1 MITSVKISLL
11 IIFLHLSFISL
22 AQVTPPAPAAD
33 TVREF
38 EILRGPSMRSIHID
52 SITTLQTI
60 AGGAIVKQGTT
71 IFNADSMVVN
81 PATHT
86 AEAFGNVHINQ
97 ADSVQTYAQYLKYI
111 GTEKMAYLKKDIR
124 LNDKKST
131 LYTQEL
137 DYNLGTGIG
146 NYYNGGK
153 VVTGKTTI
161 TSKEGTY
168 YSDTKDVYFKNNVEV
183 TEPKNHILTDSL
195 LYNMQSQKSSYTG
208 NTNIKNKEVDIYTT
222 QGTYDSNTGNAF
234 FTSRTTVRDS
244 SNRVY
249 IANSMALDDKSG
261 NAQLEGNAIV
271 KDSANGFIVFGN
283 QIFLN
288 KKNNSFLAT
297 RKPVLIIIQK
307 NDSTYIAADTIFSG
321 YTTVIK
327 NEDRILRRDSVI
339 TTDSIGV
346 QVKTDSSNIA
356 DSVKHEIPLKENKKN
371 DSAIIVSPTTDSL
384 KNNLPPVKNMRNDS
398 LEIISHI
405 IDSLK
410 MRKNEI
416 QKEQIQTV
424 SSDTLRDSVTINKL
438 IPDSVSI
445 DSNYI
450 KPPPKLIDSVDS
462 INNLQKDTVN
472 KSDSAVRY
480 FLAFHHVRI
489 FNDSLQSVC
498 DSLFLSA
505 KDSVFRL
512 YYDPVVWSGHSQIA
526 GDTIFL
532 YTKNKKAERLYV
544 FERGMIVNKTT
555 QGFYNQMAGKTIN
568 GYFKDG
574 AIDYM
579 RVKGSQS
586 ESIYY
591 AQDEDSAYVGMNR
604 ASGDVIDL
612 YFKNDDLIKVLFV
625 NDIKGKFYPMKQ
637 IPEDQ
642 RFLKNFI
649 WLDDK
654 RPKNK
659 LELFE

>member
-1 MITSVKISLL
+1 
-11 IIFLHLSFISL
+11 
-22 AQVTPPAPAAD
+22 
-33 TVREF
+33 
-38 EILRGPSMRSIHID
+38 
-52 SITTLQTI
+52 
-60 AGGAIVKQGTT
+60 
-71 IFNADSMVVN
+71 
-81 PATHT
+81 
-86 AEAFGNVHINQ
+86 
-97 ADSVQTYAQYLKYI
+97 
-111 GTEKMAYLKKDIR
+111 
-124 LNDKKST
+124 
-131 LYTQEL
+131 
-137 DYNLGTGIG
+137 
-146 NYYNGGK
+146 
-153 VVTGKTTI
+153 
-161 TSKEGTY
+161 
-168 YSDTKDVYFKNNVEV
+168 
-183 TEPKNHILTDSL
+183 
-195 LYNMQSQKSSYTG
+195 
-208 NTNIKNKEVDIYTT
+208 
-222 QGTYDSNTGNAF
+222 
-234 FTSRTTVRDS
+234 
-244 SNRVY
+244 
-249 IANSMALDDKSG
+249 
-261 NAQLEGNAIV
+261 
-271 KDSANGFIVFGN
+271 
-283 QIFLN
+283 
-288 KKNNSFLAT
+288 
-297 RKPVLIIIQK
+297 
-307 NDSTYIAADTIFSG
+307 
-321 YTTVIK
+321 
-327 NEDRILRRDSVI
+327 
-339 TTDSIGV
+339 
-346 QVKTDSSNIA
+346 
-356 DSVKHEIPLKENKKN
+356 
-371 DSAIIVSPTTDSL
+371 
-384 KNNLPPVKNMRNDS
+384 MRNDS

-416 QKEQIQTV
+416 QKEQIQKINP
-424 SSDTLRDSVTINKL
+424 DTLRDSVTINKL
-438 IPDSVSI
+438 IPDSVAI
-445 DSNYI
+445 DSNNI
-450 KPPPKLIDSVDS
+450 KPPPKLNDSVDS
-462 INNLQKDTVN
+462 INFQKDTVN

-568 GYFKDG
+568 GYFKNG
-574 AIDYM
+574 VIDYM

-591 AQDEDSAYVGMNR
+591 AQDEDSAYLGMNR

>member
-416 QKEQIQTV
+416 QKEQIQKMNP
-424 SSDTLRDSVTINKL
+424 DTLRDSVTINKL